1 MTIKQIQCLLVY
13 LGYDTGGIDGVSGQL
28 TREAIKKFQSSEG
41 LSSDGIAGEQ
51 TQKRLKDAVYQNR
64 LNASTNNSNNK
75 GISDFWKNIKYFK
88 HSDPYIGCSCGRC
101 GGFPVEPA
109 EKLMLLADRV
119 RIAAGLPMV
128 PTSTVRCKQHNAEV
142 NGVYNSR
149 HLLGHAM
156 DFQIPGMTSDKIL
169 SIVKAQKDVVYCYAI
184 DSVTVHM
191 DIGN

>member
-1 MTIKQIQCLLVY
+1 MTIKQVQCLLAY
-13 LGYDTGGIDGVSGQL
+13 LGYDPGGIDGISGQL
-28 TREAIKKFQSSEG
+28 TTEATKKFQLSEG
-41 LSSDGIAGEQ
+41 LVSDGIAGEQ

-64 LNASTNNSNNK
+64 LNSSIGNPSE
-75 GISDFWKNIKYFK
+75 GVPEFWKNIKYFK

-101 GGFPVEPA
+101 GGFPIEPA

-119 RIAAGLPMV
+119 RISAGLPMV
-128 PTSTVRCKQHNAEV
+128 PTSTVRCKQHNTEV
-142 NGVYNSR
+142 GGVYNSR

-156 DFQIPGMTSDKIL
+156 DFQIPGMTSDEIL
-169 SIVKAQKDVVYCYAI
+169 NIVKAQKDVVYCYAI